1 MAQSRD
7 PKLLGILKRI
17 EKQEAYIEEFLLR
30 IHNTADD
37 IRIFLGNYS
46 EKLHI
51 EIKEYLQQ
59 ILDEH
64 GQPTDRRRE
73 EL

>member
-7 PKLLGILKRI
+7 PKLIGILKRI

-30 IHNTADD
+30 IHKTTDD
-37 IRIFLGNYS
+37 IRSFLETYS

-64 GQPTDRRRE
+64 SRPTDQPRE